1 MSNFACRV
9 GACHTC
15 ATLASPCVTN
25 WYQQFFYRAL
35 ASIFSVFVEAFVVVN
50 KGRVVVNPEY
60 LRTTQHVVIY
70 IVIKHGTLKTQ
81 LKTAVH
87 YIVPCF
93 IYYNNA
99 HAVHQITLKTR
110 YARF

>member
-35 ASIFSVFVEAFVVVN
+35 ASIFSVFVEASVVVN

-60 LRTTQHVVIY
+60 KDYPACSYLSCSY
-70 IVIKHGTLKTQ
+70 E
-81 LKTAVH
+81 
-87 YIVPCF
+87 YPCS
-93 IYYNNA
+93 YPLSADVYRC
-99 HAVHQITLKTR
+99 L
-110 YARF
+110 

>member
-1 MSNFACRV
+1 MSLDAN
-9 GACHTC
+9 
-15 ATLASPCVTN
+15 
-25 WYQQFFYRAL
+25 
-35 ASIFSVFVEAFVVVN
+35 SV
-50 KGRVVVNPEY
+50 
-60 LRTTQHVVIY
+60 Y
-70 IVIKHGTLKTQ
+70 INIKHGTLKTQ